1 MVRMGVT
8 NLSQNYYL
16 NGSVMRRMLASS
28 LIKNRS
34 VNEKN
39 MNYLIEEQQQLTDL
53 EPLFKKMSEQSGVVA
68 VDTEFL
74 REKTYSA
81 KLCLVQLGIGEDQYC
96 IDVLVINDLSLL
108 IDLFADEKILKLFH
122 AARQDMEVIYQTL
135 NVLPKPIFDT
145 QLASAFCGG
154 DMQQGYGAMVLE
166 RTGVELPKTQSRTDW
181 TRRPLSADQIEYAGD
196 DVAHL
201 EELYR
206 QTKQLL
212 DENQRFEWYQQEIE
226 SYYEL
231 DKYIMDPALAY
242 KRLSGGGLTIK
253 QQHILK
259 AMAEWRE
266 ATAQKRDIPRTWVMR
281 DDKLFDLVTQ
291 QPTTEQEV
299 KDLEVFGRKSVVYLA
314 PLALEIMG
322 AVAPSEERLWRKV
335 EPLTKQ
341 EKGICSGMM
350 KELSRISEHLGIA
363 QALLGTR
370 KDTESLFRHR
380 QSERLLSGWRKES
393 VGDVLLEHLD
403 QQGI

>member
-1 MVRMGVT
+1 
-8 NLSQNYYL
+8 
-16 NGSVMRRMLASS
+16 
-28 LIKNRS
+28 
-34 VNEKN
+34 

-53 EPLFKKMSEQSGVVA
+53 EPLFQKMSEQSGIVA

-81 KLCLVQLGIGEDQYC
+81 KLCLVQLGIAEHQYC
-96 IDVLVINDLSLL
+96 IDVLAIEDLSLL
-108 IDLFADEKILKLFH
+108 IDLFANQKILKLFH

-206 QTKQLL
+206 QTQQLL
-212 DENQRFEWYQQEIE
+212 EENQRVEWYREEIE
-226 SYYEL
+226 SYYQL
-231 DKYIMDPALAY
+231 DKYIIDPALAY
-242 KRLSGGGLTIK
+242 KRLSGGGLKIK
-253 QQHILK
+253 QQYILK

-266 ATAQKRDIPRTWVMR
+266 ATAQKRDIPRSWVMR
-281 DDKLFDLVTQ
+281 DEKLYDLVTQ
-291 QPTTEQEV
+291 QPKTEQEIR
-299 KDLEVFGRKSVVYLA
+299 DMDIFGRKSVVYLA
-314 PLALEIMG
+314 PLALEIMSNVT
-322 AVAPSEERLWRKV
+322 ASEERLWRKV

-341 EKGICSGMM
+341 EKGVCSGLM
-350 KELSRISEHLGIA
+350 KELRSISENLGVA
-363 QALLGTR
+363 QGLLGTR
-370 KDTESLFRHR
+370 KDIESLYRHR
-380 QSERLLSGWRKES
+380 QSERLLDGWRKQH
-393 VGDVLLEHLD
+393 VGEVLLAQL
-403 QQGI
+403 QQLGA